1 MNMNNG
7 YTLTVIFCAV
17 DETGALKNAFES
29 IDKSAYISEFIF
41 VLSQN
46 ASNECIKT
54 AKKLCEDSRCRL
66 IFQSGK
72 GLGNAIK
79 NAVDAART
87 SHMIV
92 WPSDGGMDTSAFKT
106 MVSLSQK
113 HPESIVTVSRWLKGG
128 GFEDYGRIRKIINGI
143 SQKMFAVLY
152 GCKLTDFTN
161 PTQIAPTELY
171 KKIKWQSDGFELI
184 PEMTFKPLR
193 LGCRFIEVP
202 CKNLKRSEG
211 KKHNSIKDLVKYY
224 FIAPK
229 IRFMKTD
236 DILKGKD
243 I

>member
-1 MNMNNG
+1 MNVNNS
-7 YTLTVIFCAV
+7 YTLSVIFCAV
-17 DETGALKNAFES
+17 DETDALKDAFES

-41 VLSQN
+41 VLSKS
-46 ASNECIKT
+46 ASKKCVET
-54 AKKLCEDSRCRL
+54 AAKLCRDKRCRL

-79 NAVDAART
+79 NAIDAART

-92 WPSDGGMDTSAFKT
+92 WPSDGGMDVSAIKT

-128 GFEDYGRIRKIINGI
+128 GFEGYGHIRKIINCI

-171 KKIKWQSDGFELI
+171 KKIKWQSDGFDFI

-224 FIAPK
+224 LIAPK
-229 IRFMKTD
+229 IRFMKID